1 MNRTKILLYGTA
13 ALLLVPAFFLGTTD
27 KFSGSQNCG
36 AALFP
41 KDTSQLIQQSGDPI
55 EDDFESEITQKQ
67 CDHEI
72 LRQRLLMAFV
82 LVVALGLTITA
93 TRLKPRPERF
103 PGDPI
108 V

>member
-1 MNRTKILLYGTA
+1 MNRTKILLFGTA

-41 KDTSQLIQQSGDPI
+41 KDTAQLIEQSGDPI
-55 EDDFESEITQKQ
+55 EDDFETEITRKQ
-67 CDHEI
+67 CDREI
-72 LRQRLLMAFV
+72 LRQRLLTGFV
-82 LVVALGLTITA
+82 VIVAAGLAITA